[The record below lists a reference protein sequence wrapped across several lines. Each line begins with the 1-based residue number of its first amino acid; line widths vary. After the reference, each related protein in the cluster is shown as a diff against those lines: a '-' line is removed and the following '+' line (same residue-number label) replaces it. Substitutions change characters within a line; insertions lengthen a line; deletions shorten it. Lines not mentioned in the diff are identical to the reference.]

1 MQNLNQQSQTVFIF
15 SADHYK
21 HSAQFENRRD
31 RKHFKTHQGASKNVE
46 LHHIKHLA
54 LTWKNRSDRKR
65 FKTRF
70 DAM

>member
-54 LTWKNRSDRKR
+54 LT
-65 FKTRF
+65 
-70 DAM
+70 